1 VQKPVQICHKVCA
14 KTLGT
19 NHLKVAFS
27 LPETDPKLVFFTI
40 QAVSF
45 PESFYAQFTYK
56 FCKYY
61 NFFFKNCGS

>member
-27 LPETDPKLVFFTI
+27 LPETDPNLVIFLPVGQFHFLSLFLCCLL
-40 QAVSF
+40 QSF
-45 PESFYAQFTYK
+45 EEMLI
-56 FCKYY
+56 
-61 NFFFKNCGS
+61 